1 MKTRA
6 DAASTGPQAK
16 ERGDEVPPRRNPND
30 FMDRQIGYL
39 LRRTYVLTRKNT
51 AEQLAPLGDVSPV
64 QASAVITLASGA
76 LRQAELGRRIE
87 MEPANTHSLV
97 KRLNSAGF
105 TVTQLEKG
113 TGRQVA
119 LTEAGYALAARLAA
133 ILPRSTAATLAP
145 LTAVEREQLFELLRK
160 IANFDASLKA
170 GYSSG
175 DG

>member
-1 MKTRA
+1 M
-6 DAASTGPQAK
+6 S
-16 ERGDEVPPRRNPND
+16 PPHSPND

-39 LRRTYVLTRKNT
+39 LRRTYVLARKNT
-51 AEQLAPLGDVSPV
+51 AEQLATLGDVSPV
-64 QASAVITLASGA
+64 QASAVIILARGA
-76 LRQAELGRRIE
+76 LRQAELARRIE

-105 TVTQLEKG
+105 LVTHLEKG

-160 IANFDASLKA
+160 VANFDASLKTEC
-170 GYSSG
+170 SSG
-175 DG
+175 DE